1 MNIITDGRHRF
12 EVVDCIPKGYEI
24 WNIGEHMIPGYLPFC
39 RLAAVQPF
47 PGGRNIEVETLKA
60 MRTDGYLEIM
70 DTAMYGFETLASMER
85 YLEKHPN
92 PKKNTRPYFKV
103 QRIKAALPWMKEL
116 EERSAGKEQ
125 NT

>member
-70 DTAMYGFETLASMER
+70 AAAMSGFETLASMAR
-85 YLEKHPN
+85 YLDKPPN

>member
-1 MNIITDGRHRF
+1 MEIITDGRHRF

-24 WNIGEHMIPGYLPFC
+24 WNIGKNMIPGYVPFC

-70 DTAMYGFETLASMER
+70 DAAMYGFETLESMER
-85 YLEKHPN
+85 YLEKQPN